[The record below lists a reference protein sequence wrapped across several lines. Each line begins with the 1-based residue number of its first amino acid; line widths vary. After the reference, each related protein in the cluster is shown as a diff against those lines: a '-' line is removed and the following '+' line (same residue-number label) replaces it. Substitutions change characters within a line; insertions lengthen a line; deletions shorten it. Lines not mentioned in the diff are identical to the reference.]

1 VFARVLHVTGAAAD
15 IEAGVEVYREQVLP
29 YARDAT
35 GFRGYLVLLDRE
47 EGRALAMSLWASEDA
62 MLAFEE
68 RGQRFRGLVAESSGT
83 EIGTIE
89 SYEVA
94 LLELTAR

>member
-1 VFARVLHVTGAAAD
+1 VFSRVLHVSGTAAD
-15 IEAGVEVYREQVLP
+15 IEAGIEVYREQVLP

-35 GFRGYLVLLDRE
+35 GFRGYIVLLDRE
-47 EGRALAMSLWASEDA
+47 EGRALAMSLWVSEEA

-68 RGQRFRGLVAESSGT
+68 RGQRFRGLVAASSGF
-83 EIGTIE
+83 ELGTIE

-94 LLELTAR
+94 LLELTGR

>member
-1 VFARVLHVTGAAAD
+1 MFARVLHVTGTPAD
-15 IEAGVEVYREQVLP
+15 IEAGVEVYRDQVLP
-29 YARDAT
+29 YTRDVT

-47 EGRALAMSLWASEDA
+47 GGRAIALSLWTSEDA

-68 RGQRFRGLVAESSGT
+68 QSQRIRGLVAAGSGT
-83 EIGTIE
+83 QLGAVE

-94 LLELTAR
+94 LLELTP

>member
-1 VFARVLHVTGAAAD
+1 VFARVLHLTGTPSD
-15 IEAGVEVYREQVLP
+15 IEAGVEVYRDQVLP
-29 YARDAT
+29 YTRDVT

-47 EGRALAMSLWASEDA
+47 GQRAIAMSLWTSEDA

-68 RGQRFRGLVAESSGT
+68 QGQRFRGLVAEASRMQLGAV
-83 EIGTIE
+83 E

-94 LLELTAR
+94 LLELTP

>member
-1 VFARVLHVTGAAAD
+1 MFARVLQVSGSPD
-15 IEAGVEVYREQVLP
+15 EIEAGVALYRNQVLP

-47 EGRALAMSLWASEDA
+47 GGRALAMSFWASEEA

-68 RGQRFRGLVAESSGT
+68 RAQTFRGLVAETSGFELGDIT
-83 EIGTIE
+83 

-94 LLELTAR
+94 LLELTP

>member
-1 VFARVLHVTGAAAD
+1 MFARVLHVTGTAAD
-15 IEAGVEVYREQVLP
+15 IEAGTEVYREQVLP

-35 GFRGYLVLLDRE
+35 GFRGYLVLLDRDG
-47 EGRALAMSLWASEDA
+47 GRALAMSLWTSEEA

-83 EIGTIE
+83 ELGAVE
-89 SYEVA
+89 SFEVA
-94 LLELTAR
+94 LLELTGR